1 MGGLLFFAAA
11 FELLLGFG
19 CGVLAAEALDA
30 SGGINQLL
38 LAGEEGVAGGADF
51 EDDVS
56 LVGGAGLEVV
66 AAGAADVGLLVLG
79 VDAFLG
85 HGVNPFVA
93 NLPQN
98 GFACQGIEN
107 QRNPLRLTL
116 PDIEVPVAL
125 RAWGPTPGPSGA
137 SSILAL

>member
-1 MGGLLFFAAA
+1 MGGLSVFAAA

-19 CGVLAAEALDA
+19 RGGVLATEALDA

-38 LAGEEGVAGGADF
+38 LAGEERVAGGADF

-66 AAGAADVGLLVLG
+66 AAGAADVCLLVLG

-85 HGVNPFVA
+85 HDVNPFVA

-98 GFACQGIEN
+98 GFACQG
-107 QRNPLRLTL
+107 
-116 PDIEVPVAL
+116 
-125 RAWGPTPGPSGA
+125 GKSH
-137 SSILAL
+137 S

>member
-1 MGGLLFFAAA
+1 MGGLLFFAAVPK
-11 FELLLGFG
+11 LLLAGVR
-19 CGVLAAEALDA
+19 CSVLAAEALDA
-30 SGGINQLL
+30 SGGVNQLL
-38 LAGEEGVAGGADF
+38 LAGKERVAGGADF

-93 NLPQN
+93 NPPQN
-98 GFACQGIEN
+98 GSLARAESS
-107 QRNPLRLTL
+107 T
-116 PDIEVPVAL
+116 PDIDVPVAL
-125 RAWGPTPGPSGA
+125 LLGVRLPD
-137 SSILAL
+137 L

>member
-66 AAGAADVGLLVLG
+66 AAGAADVGLLVLR

-85 HGVNPFVA
+85 HGESF
-93 NLPQN
+93 
-98 GFACQGIEN
+98 
-107 QRNPLRLTL
+107 R
-116 PDIEVPVAL
+116 
-125 RAWGPTPGPSGA
+125 S
-137 SSILAL
+137 